1 MQVEERSD
9 ELGEL
14 IAVGIVAVVAGTL
27 GTMLGLGGGVFLVP
41 ILSLV
46 FGVQLETAVAASAI
60 AVVANS
66 ASGSANYLRA
76 RFTNVRLAMLM
87 LVATTAGAVIGGVVA
102 IGLPEAALKGLFAGL
117 LLFVA
122 VVMYRRSF
130 LSIASSVAI
139 ELPDDPL
146 RLGGRFQDPSVNA
159 IVTYVPRNVRLGMP
173 IASLGGVASGMF
185 GIGGG
190 PITVPLMTVLMQM
203 PVKAAAST
211 SSFMVG
217 LTASASAFIYYANGF
232 VNPRVTVAAVFG
244 IVLGARLG
252 VRVATRVRPQL
263 LVSIFIVMLATL
275 SILMATDAIGL
286 I

>member
-1 MQVEERSD
+1 
-9 ELGEL
+9 
-14 IAVGIVAVVAGTL
+14 
-27 GTMLGLGGGVFLVP
+27 MLGLGGGVFLVP
-41 ILSLV
+41 IVSLV

-87 LVATTAGAVIGGVVA
+87 LVPTTIGAVIGGIVA
-102 IGLPEAALKGLFAGL
+102 VGLPEAVLKGLFAAL

-122 VVMYRRSF
+122 IVMYRRSF
-130 LSIASSVAI
+130 LGIASSVAV
-139 ELPDDPL
+139 ELPVDPL
-146 RLGGRFQDPSVNA
+146 RLGGRYQDPSVNA
-159 IVTYVPRNVRLGMP
+159 IVSYVPRQLRYGLPV
-173 IASLGGVASGMF
+173 ASIGGVASGMF

-190 PITVPLMTVLMQM
+190 PITVPVMTILMQI

-217 LTASASAFIYYANGF
+217 LTASASAFVYYANGL
-232 VNPRVTVAAVFG
+232 VNPRITVAAVFG

-263 LVSIFIVMLATL
+263 LVAIFIIALVTLAF
-275 SILMATDAIGL
+275 LMASDAVGVI
-286 I
+286 